1 MWLVQGAAIYINIA
15 APCTTEIH
23 TENQHLTLLVKPRVQ
38 PRFLH
43 RLLILCFSCNPVIP
57 KNKKSPKHFPFS
69 VKIPIFASVPRAE
82 RSNAAKPAQLPNRY
96 RLPNFLLFKSYLPTD
111 YKKTIVFLE
120 KTETDVCFSDFAR
133 KYKFEM
139 AKSGQERNAKNY
151 QLAYQHLERFAGTNK
166 LMFSRFTTK
175 FVNDWMKSLSGTS
188 RAKEMYPVCVRQ
200 IFKAAILKYNDYD
213 RGLIQIKTNPWP
225 KIVIPKSDKP
235 EHKAIPASEIKKF
248 FELPLPPSKM
258 KCPLPELA
266 QDVAK
271 MVMCLAGINTA
282 DLYHLKVSDYK
293 DGKIS
298 YNRRKTAKFRSDGA
312 YMELDVPDILK
323 DLFEKYKSEDGDE
336 YLFNFHKRYSDND
349 IFNVNVNGGLRKIC
363 QFNELPESYCVYT
376 FRHSWGTIARND
388 IRATM
393 YDVAFA
399 MNHASA
405 HKVTEVYV
413 KPDYSI
419 VSELNR
425 KVIDFVF
432 YDKLPDLLEDDV
444 DVEQTQF
451 RISFK
456 NMVRGTVFFQ
466 EKKIYSFEDLGYNN
480 VNDVISELV
489 KHLPE
494 DMPIGSKA
502 LFRVD
507 NLDKKEHRFYERQK
521 GKGFS

>member
-1 MWLVQGAAIYINIA
+1 MATFKTCVQKQRSDGFYPVYIRVTHNRKSSYIKTDKMVDKKGLTRTGEVKDPFVLSFCSDIIKTYIDKANKEDISKWSIKELV
-15 APCTTEIH
+15 
-23 TENQHLTLLVKPRVQ
+23 
-38 PRFLH
+38 
-43 RLLILCFSCNPVIP
+43 
-57 KNKKSPKHFPFS
+57 
-69 VKIPIFASVPRAE
+69 
-82 RSNAAKPAQLPNRY
+82 
-96 RLPNFLLFKSYLPTD
+96 D
-111 YKKTIVFLE
+111 FLE

-507 NLDKKEHRFYERQK
+507 NLDKREHRFYERQK